1 MIPNQNNSLY
11 QELFSDDDISSPCP
25 YEIKEK
31 DTKEIIEKNE
41 KSKKE
46 EEKEEKKTEKPKKS
60 RCYQCNKK
68 LSMMSFTCKC
78 DKMFCIAH
86 QIPHN
91 HKCSYNHKQEK
102 MIQIQNNNPKMNH
115 KFTPL

>member
-1 MIPNQNNSLY
+1 MIPNQTKTMKTLQNENDSTESLSVTA
-11 QELFSDDDISSPCP
+11 EFVDFFES
-25 YEIKEK
+25 IKE
-31 DTKEIIEKNE
+31 NE
-41 KSKKE
+41 KEE
-46 EEKEEKKTEKPKKS
+46 EEKEIQKFIKPKS

-91 HKCSYNHKQEK
+91 HKCNYNHKQEK
-102 MIQIQNNNPKMNH
+102 MIQIQNDNPKMNR